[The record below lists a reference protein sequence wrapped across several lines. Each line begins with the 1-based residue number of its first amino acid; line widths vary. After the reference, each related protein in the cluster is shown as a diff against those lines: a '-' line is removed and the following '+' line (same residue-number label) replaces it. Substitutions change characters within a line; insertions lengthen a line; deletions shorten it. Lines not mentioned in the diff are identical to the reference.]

1 MPLIDFGYTESLPNK
16 AGSKLTNMTDH
27 TDDHHPHNVS
37 PDTQHN
43 GLPEPIQALAGD
55 EPIVVVNTET
65 TQYVL
70 LGTAHVSQT
79 SADVVQR
86 LIEAEYFD
94 AVAIELCAPR
104 FEALT
109 QNNRWRDMD
118 LFAVLREGKAG
129 MMMASLALSAYQ
141 RRIAEQLGIEPG
153 AEMKVAVETAHAQ
166 DLPIR
171 LIDRD
176 IGITLRR
183 ASAHL
188 GWWRRWV
195 MLNGLFFSM
204 FSKEQITAEEIE
216 NLKQGDL
223 LDQTFSQFS
232 EASPEL
238 YEGLIAERDR
248 YMAAKLVL
256 DAPQPKGDGPPQKVL
271 AVIGAGHLTGTEQAL
286 KSAASPE
293 TTIETLEHAPPKSS
307 LWKAVPWAI
316 LALVVSGF
324 AVGFSRSPELG
335 WALVATWVLINGSL
349 SALGAALA
357 RAHPLTVL
365 TALVAAPLTSL
376 NPTVGAG
383 MVTGAVEAW
392 LRKPTVGDFDALR
405 ADAMTLKGWYHNRI
419 SRVFLVFFLSN
430 MGSAAGTWIAGFS
443 MVSQLSA
450 GS

>member
-1 MPLIDFGYTESLPNK
+1 MDMTDQPTDQPHNPP
-16 AGSKLTNMTDH
+16 AGSDLLE
-27 TDDHHPHNVS
+27 
-37 PDTQHN
+37 
-43 GLPEPIQALAGD
+43 LPETIRTLAGD
-55 EPIVVVNTET
+55 EPLAVVNTQGA
-65 TQYVL
+65 QYVL

-79 SADVVQR
+79 SAAVVKD
-86 LIEAEYFD
+86 LIETNYFD
-94 AVAIELCAPR
+94 AVAVELCQPR
-104 FEALT
+104 YQALT
-109 QNNRWRDMD
+109 ENNRWRDMD
-118 LFAVLREGKAG
+118 LFAVLRQGKAG

-153 AEMKVAVETAHAQ
+153 AEMKVAVERAQAH
-166 DLPIR
+166 DLPIQ

-204 FSKEQITAEEIE
+204 FSKEQVTAEEIE

-248 YMAAKLVL
+248 YMAAKLLL
-256 DAPQPKGDGPPQKVL
+256 DAPEPATDNQSKKVL
-271 AVIGAGHLTGTEQAL
+271 AVIGAGHLAGTEHAL
-286 KSAASPE
+286 KSAAPPE
-293 TTIETLEHAPPKSS
+293 TTIESLEHAPPKSS
-307 LWKAVPWAI
+307 LWKIVPWAI
-316 LALVVSGF
+316 LVLVVSGF

-335 WALVATWVLINGSL
+335 WALVSTWVLINGGL
-349 SALGAALA
+349 SAVGAALA
-357 RAHPLTVL
+357 RAHPLTVIV
-365 TALVAAPLTSL
+365 ALLAAPLTSL

-383 MVTGAVEAW
+383 MVTGATEAW

-405 ADAMTLKGWYHNRI
+405 DDAMTLKGWYQNRI

-430 MGSAAGTWIAGFS
+430 LGSAAGTWIAGLS